1 MSVTPPNQTRIRW
14 AIEWLKKNRNLL
26 QKDIAE
32 KMGMSD
38 VSFSRSVSEIGFKDK
53 DKFIIN
59 FNEACDNVFNL
70 DWLINGIKP
79 VFTSELPRPIV
90 SKSKGKP
97 YFNVD
102 FALGFDL
109 MINDQTTNPD
119 YMIDFPP
126 YDDCDCYCNAHG
138 NSMHPTI
145 SSGDIVALKV
155 IKDFSY
161 LINGEIY
168 GIVTTNGLRTIK
180 RIRDNGDTFTLIA
193 DNPSV
198 GEQNIP
204 KSIVSHV
211 FLVKGLIK
219 QF

>member
-1 MSVTPPNQTRIRW
+1 MPVQPPNQTRIRW
-14 AIEWLKKNRNLL
+14 AIEWIKKHRSLL

-32 KMGMSD
+32 KMGMSE

-59 FNEACDNVFNL
+59 FNEACENVFNINY
-70 DWLINGIKP
+70 LINGIKP

-90 SKSKGKP
+90 SMSKGKP
-97 YFNVD
+97 YYNVD
-102 FALGFDL
+102 FALGFEIL
-109 MINDQTTNPD
+109 TNDQTSNPD
-119 YMIDFPP
+119 YLIDFPP
-126 YDDCDCYCNAHG
+126 YNDCDCYCNAHG
-138 NSMHPTI
+138 NSMYPTI
-145 SSGDIVALKV
+145 ASGDIVSLK
-155 IKDFSY
+155 IISDFSY

-180 RIRDNGDTFTLIA
+180 RVRDNGDTFTLIA

-198 GEQNIP
+198 AEQTIP
-204 KSIVSHV
+204 KSVVSHV